1 MACACL
7 SLAVGALILLIIYLR
22 NKYTYWKRHGI
33 PSAEG
38 VIPLF
43 GHLLPLVTNR
53 LHYTEFIKNI
63 YETFKDS
70 SMVGFYILTS
80 PALLIRDPRLV
91 KTILQTNFSSFHRN
105 AWEIVPSVDPLVA
118 QNPFFSN
125 GDDWAL
131 KRKRLTNAFSS
142 LRLKTMFVPISG
154 VCKKFHDFLDRRL
167 KQSDKYEVELNDLFR
182 KFTGEVVANAGFSIE
197 GFCFEDE
204 PHPMAFTEVGNDF
217 FNPSIING
225 ILLSV
230 AFFLPKLN
238 KILKVKVIP
247 PGMDR
252 KFRNMIAANLAAR
265 ENDATPRNDFLQLM
279 IDLEKAQG
287 GKVDKE
293 AIAGHALSFYFD
305 TFETSS
311 IAMSFVGYQLAV
323 HTDVQE
329 RLRKEVQSTIAKHGG
344 QLTFDGLKEMK
355 YMDQVIMESQR
366 CNPAF
371 GLMRKRCTEE
381 LELQGSDGL
390 SYRVKPDRR
399 IVISIQSLHMD
410 PDYWTDPQVFDPDR
424 FGEER
429 KQEIEKM
436 AYIPFG
442 DGPRMCV
449 GMRLALLQTK
459 CSLATLLNNYKL
471 ELSPKTQLPLQMVPA
486 LLLTIPAGGLWANIS
501 KL

>member
-7 SLAVGALILLIIYLR
+7 SLVAGALILLIIYLR
-22 NKYTYWKRHGI
+22 SKYTYWKRHGI

-38 VIPLF
+38 VIPFF

-53 LHYTEFIKNI
+53 VNYTDFIKNI

-70 SMVGFYILTS
+70 SMAGFYILTS

-91 KTILQTNFSSFHRN
+91 KTVLHTNFSSFHKN
-105 AWEIVPSVDPLVA
+105 AWEIIPSVDPLVA
-118 QNPFFSN
+118 QNPFFSY
-125 GDDWAL
+125 GDDWVL
-131 KRKRLTNAFSS
+131 KRKRLTSAFSS

-154 VCKKFHDFLDRRL
+154 VCKKFQDFLDRRL
-167 KQSDKYEVELNDLFR
+167 KPSGKYEVELKSLFAR
-182 KFTGEVVANAGFSIE
+182 FTGEVVANAGFSIE
-197 GFCFEDE
+197 GYCFEDE
-204 PHPMAFTEVGNDF
+204 SHPMAFNEIGNEF
-217 FNPSIING
+217 FKPSIINEL
-225 ILLSV
+225 LLSI

-238 KILKVKVIP
+238 KILKIKLMP
-247 PGMDR
+247 PGMSN
-252 KFRNMIAANLAAR
+252 KFRDIIAANLAVR
-265 ENDATPRNDFLQLM
+265 ENDTTPRNDFLQLM

-287 GKVDKE
+287 RKLDKE
-293 AIAGHALSFYFD
+293 VITGHALSFYFD

-311 IAMSFVGYQLAV
+311 ITLSFIGYHLAV
-323 HTDVQE
+323 HIDVQE

-366 CNPAF
+366 CMPAF

-390 SYRVKPDRR
+390 TYRVKPSTE

-424 FGEER
+424 FSEDS
-429 KQEIEKM
+429 KQNIEKM
-436 AYIPFG
+436 AFIPFG

-449 GMRLALLQTK
+449 GMRLALLQMK

-471 ELSPKTQLPLQMVPA
+471 ELSPKTQLPLQMLPA
-486 LLLTIPAGGLWANIS
+486 LLLTVPAGGLWVNIS